1 MKDLLDALI
10 MIVVFAGV
18 FVLPFWL
25 LNKLTKPKVVEQGK
39 TIGKCISAY
48 NEQTGNSFGV
58 VSKGTGGSRGYLCND
73 FYITLEEEK
82 GHRETYSIN
91 SLEFGKV
98 KEGETVEVSWY
109 KYKHGPYFIDKVERI
124 INS

>member
-1 MKDLLDALI
+1 MKDLLDTLI

-73 FYITLEEEK
+73 FYITLEEEN

>member
-25 LNKLTKPKVVEQGK
+25 LNKLTKPKVVGQGK

-73 FYITLEEEK
+73 FYITLEEEN

-98 KEGETVEVSWY
+98 KEGEIVEVSWY

>member
-73 FYITLEEEK
+73 FYITLEEEN
-82 GHRETYSIN
+82 GRRETYSIN

-109 KYKHGPYFIDKVERI
+109 KYKHGPYFIDKVERV

>member
-25 LNKLTKPKVVEQGK
+25 LNKLTKPKVVGQGK

-73 FYITLEEEK
+73 FYITLEEEN

-91 SLEFGKV
+91 SLEFGKI

-109 KYKHGPYFIDKVERI
+109 KYKHGPYFIGKVERI

>member
-25 LNKLTKPKVVEQGK
+25 LNKLTKPKIVEQGK
-39 TIGKCISAY
+39 IIGKCISAY

-58 VSKGTGGSRGYLCND
+58 VSKGTGGSSGRLYND
-73 FYITLEEEK
+73 FYITLEEEN

-109 KYKHGPYFIDKVERI
+109 KYKHGPYFIDKVERV